1 LAAWRLSPR
10 GDVGADAGAEG
21 GGDGC
26 GETSRETSRAA
37 ELSLAA
43 DGAGSDGSDGGGDG
57 PTWCE
62 GGGGVA
68 AFWLVVA
75 LFVDAWV
82 GLARAA
88 GGAACS
94 PAESVCGDE
103 AEAEVGPRSRP
114 VGRRWDLIMSEKRGE
129 LAGPWLCL
137 QTAAAAL
144 QAGQPGRCRPAR
156 PDIIQTCV
164 QAEEE
169 QRRAQRRARSR
180 PPARQRGAVLVVA

>member
-1 LAAWRLSPR
+1 MSPR

-57 PTWCE
+57 PTWCD
-62 GGGGVA
+62 GGGGVSA
-68 AFWLVVA
+68 ALLLVVA
-75 LFVDAWV
+75 LLVDAWV

-103 AEAEVGPRSRP
+103 AEAVVGPRSRP
-114 VGRRWDLIMSEKRGE
+114 VGQRWEPIMPWQWGELTGLGCASRLSRLPCKRGNR
-129 LAGPWLCL
+129 G
-137 QTAAAAL
+137 AAAREA
-144 QAGQPGRCRPAR
+144 
-156 PDIIQTCV
+156 
-164 QAEEE
+164 
-169 QRRAQRRARSR
+169 
-180 PPARQRGAVLVVA
+180 

>member
-1 LAAWRLSPR
+1 MAAWRLSPR

-103 AEAEVGPRSRP
+103 AEAEVGPSSRP
-114 VGRRWDLIMSEKRGE
+114 VGQRWGPILTRKRASWQALGYASKLSRLPYKRGNRGASAPRGLEKRRINVRAHRGG
-129 LAGPWLCL
+129 AG
-137 QTAAAAL
+137 TSAASC
-144 QAGQPGRCRPAR
+144 PIP
-156 PDIIQTCV
+156 TT
-164 QAEEE
+164 
-169 QRRAQRRARSR
+169 S
-180 PPARQRGAVLVVA
+180 